1 MMYRFLLCLCLG
13 IVVALGMHMANAQ
26 EMEPTAQD
34 FHSYANPGAV
44 RVKHIDLDWDV
55 LFDQKILKGTA
66 TLTVDRI
73 SPDQP
78 LVLDTRDLKIE
89 RVETSAESKSFSP
102 GTFTIGESDKVLGAP
117 LTIPLPANATQV
129 RIHYSTSPGA
139 SGLQWLEPAQTAG
152 KKAPFV
158 FTQSEAIH
166 ARSWI
171 PSQDTPQVRMTY
183 TARVRTPKNLLA
195 VMSAENAANTP
206 RDGDY
211 SFSMKQPI
219 PSYLIALAV
228 GDLRFRSLGART
240 GVYAE
245 PSVIDR
251 AARELSDTEKM
262 VMATERIYG
271 PYRWGRYDILVL
283 PPSFPYG
290 GMENPR
296 LTFATPTILAGDKSL
311 VSLVAHELAH
321 SWSGNLV
328 TNATWR
334 DFWLNEGFTTYLER
348 RILEAVYGRPRE
360 EMEAALGLRDLN
372 EEIATLDDR
381 DEILHIDLKG
391 RDPDEGSTDIPY
403 EKGALFL
410 RHLEQTFGRAHFDL
424 FLKSYF
430 NHFAFQSIT
439 TEQFVAY
446 LKQNL
451 LDKSPALAAKV
462 PVDEWI
468 YKPGVPANAPKPTS
482 PAFARVERDAR
493 QWLSRE
499 LPVTRIPTVKWTTQ
513 EWLHFLK
520 FVQDSFEPPASAG
533 GAADASAT
541 QLSETEKI
549 KLMGELDRE
558 FHLTRSG
565 NSEIAFQWLL
575 MSIRNRYEP
584 AYPRLEEFLLSVGRR
599 KFIKPLYQEL
609 AKTPAGKERA
619 LAIYRRARPTY
630 HPIAV
635 TSIDEVLKWPAE

>member
-1 MMYRFLLCLCLG
+1 MMYRFLLCFCLG
-13 IVVALGMHMANAQ
+13 LVIALGTRMADAQ
-26 EMEPTAQD
+26 EKDSTARD
-34 FHSYANPGAV
+34 FHSYANPSAV
-44 RVKHIDLDWDV
+44 RVKHIDLEWDV
-55 LFDQKILKGTA
+55 LCDQKILKGTA
-66 TLTVDRI
+66 TLFIERI
-73 SPDQP
+73 SPDRP
-78 LVLDTRDLKIE
+78 LILDTRDLKIE
-89 RVETSAESKSFSP
+89 RVEASVDGKSFSP
-102 GTFTIGESDKVLGAP
+102 GTFTVGEADKILGAP
-117 LTIPLPANATQV
+117 LTIPLAANASRI

-171 PSQDTPQVRMTY
+171 PLQDTPQVRVTY
-183 TARVRTPKNLLA
+183 TAHVRTPTNLLA

-211 SFSMKQPI
+211 SFRMTQPI

-228 GDLRFRSLGART
+228 GDLRFRSLGPRT

-245 PSVIDR
+245 PSVIDQ

-262 VMATERIYG
+262 VVATERIYG

-311 VSLVAHELAH
+311 VSLIAHELAH

-348 RILEAVYGRPRE
+348 RIIEAVYGRPRA

-372 EEIATLDDR
+372 EELAGLDDR

-391 RDPDEGSTDIPY
+391 RDPDDGSTDIPY

-410 RHLEQTFGRAHFDL
+410 RHLEETFGRTRFDL

-439 TEQFVAY
+439 TEQFQAY

-451 LDKSPALAAKV
+451 LEKDPSKAAKV
-462 PVDEWI
+462 PVDAWI
-468 YKPGVPANAPKPTS
+468 NRPGLPASAPKPSS
-482 PAFARVERDAR
+482 PAFAKVETQAHL
-493 QWLSRE
+493 WLASKIK
-499 LPVTRIPTVKWTTQ
+499 PAQIPTAKWTHTGM
-513 EWLHFLK
+513 
-520 FVQDSFEPPASAG
+520 VA
-533 GAADASAT
+533 
-541 QLSETEKI
+541 LS
-549 KLMGELDRE
+549 
-558 FHLTRSG
+558 
-565 NSEIAFQWLL
+565 
-575 MSIRNRYEP
+575 
-584 AYPRLEEFLLSVGRR
+584 
-599 KFIKPLYQEL
+599 
-609 AKTPAGKERA
+609 
-619 LAIYRRARPTY
+619 
-630 HPIAV
+630 
-635 TSIDEVLKWPAE
+635 

>member
-1 MMYRFLLCLCLG
+1 MKRFLACLVIL
-13 IVVALGMHMANAQ
+13 ITVVITAA
-26 EMEPTAQD
+26 AQD
-34 FHSYANPGAV
+34 FHSYANPAAV
-44 RVKHIDLDWDV
+44 RVRHVDLDWDV

-66 TLTVDRI
+66 LLTVDRI
-73 SPDQP
+73 SPTEP
-78 LVLDTRDLKIE
+78 LILDTRDLKIE
-89 RVETSAESKSFSP
+89 KVETSAGGRTYSP
-102 GTFTIGESDKVLGAP
+102 ATFTIGATDKILGAP
-117 LTIPLPANATQV
+117 LTIPLPPGANRV

-139 SGLQWLEPAQTAG
+139 SGLQWLEPTQTAG
-152 KKAPFV
+152 KKDPFI
-158 FTQSEAIH
+158 FTQSQAIH

-171 PSQDTPQVRMTY
+171 PLQDTPAVRVTY
-183 TARVRTPKNLLA
+183 NARVRTPRQLLA
-195 VMSAENAANTP
+195 VMSAENLSGTT

-211 SFSMKQPI
+211 SFRMRQPI

-228 GDLRFRSLGART
+228 GDLRFRSLGPRT

-245 PSVIDR
+245 PQVIDS
-251 AARELSDTEKM
+251 AARELVDTEKM
-262 VMATERIYG
+262 VRTTERLYG

-372 EEIATLDDR
+372 EDIATLDDR
-381 DEILHIDLKG
+381 DEILHIDMTG

-410 RHLEQTFGRAHFDL
+410 RHLEQTFGRARFDR
-424 FLKSYF
+424 FLRSYF

-446 LKQNL
+446 LKRNL
-451 LDKSPALAAKV
+451 FDKYPALAARV

-468 YKPGVPANAPKPTS
+468 YKPGVPASAPKPTS
-482 PAFARVERDAR
+482 PAFARVEEQA
-493 QWLSRE
+493 QSWLRGEIPAS
-499 LPVTRIPTVKWTTQ
+499 RIPAVRWTTQ

-520 FVQDSFEPPASAG
+520 FVSEPPAVAGGQVGTGSAG
-533 GAADASAT
+533 APPALAGSAGASPAQRMA
-541 QLSETEKI
+541 
-549 KLMGELDRE
+549 ELDKA

-599 KFIKPLYQEL
+599 KFIRPLYQEL
-609 AKTPAGKERA
+609 AKTPEGKQRA
-619 LAIYRRARPTY
+619 LEIYRRARPTY

-635 TSIDEVLKWPAE
+635 TSIDADLKWPG

>member
-1 MMYRFLLCLCLG
+1 MFRFARFLSCFCFIITIG
-13 IVVALGMHMANAQ
+13 TGMVI
-26 EMEPTAQD
+26 AQD
-34 FHSYANPGAV
+34 FHSYSNPVAV
-44 RVKHIDLDWDV
+44 RVSHVDLDWDV
-55 LFDQKILKGTA
+55 LFDRKILKGTA
-66 TLTVDRI
+66 ILTLARAN
-73 SPDQP
+73 QAEP
-78 LVLDTRDLKIE
+78 LILDTRELSIE
-89 RVETSAESKSFSP
+89 KVETSVDGIKFSP
-102 GTFTIGESDKVLGAP
+102 GTFTVGANDKILGAP
-117 LTIPLPANATQV
+117 LSIPLPPNAKRV
-129 RIHYSTSPGA
+129 RIHYSTAPGA

-152 KKAPFV
+152 KKHPFV
-158 FTQSEAIH
+158 FTQSQAIH

-171 PSQDTPQVRMTY
+171 PLQDTPAVRVTY
-183 TARVRTPKNLLA
+183 TARVRTPRQLLA
-195 VMSAENAANTP
+195 VMSAENLSGAA

-211 SFSMKQPI
+211 SFRMRQPI

-228 GDLRFRSLGART
+228 GDLRFRSLGPRT

-245 PSVIDR
+245 PPVINL

-262 VMATERIYG
+262 VVATERLYG

-348 RILEAVYGRPRE
+348 RILEAVYGRERE
-360 EMEAALGLRDLN
+360 EMEATLGLRDLN
-372 EEIATLDDR
+372 DDIAALPDN

-391 RDPDEGSTDIPY
+391 RDPDDGSTDIPY

-410 RHLEQTFGRAHFDL
+410 RHLEETFGRARFDR
-424 FLKSYF
+424 FLRGYF

-439 TEQFVAY
+439 TEQFEAY

-451 LDKSPALAAKV
+451 LDKNPALAAKV
-462 PVDEWI
+462 PVDDWI
-468 YKPGVPANAPKPTS
+468 NKPGVPASAPKVSS
-482 PAFARVERDAR
+482 PAFGRVEDQAR
-493 QWLSRE
+493 SWLRGE
-499 LPVTRIPTVKWTTQ
+499 LTAAKIATAKWSTQ

-520 FVQDSFEPPASAG
+520 TVQDEVSTGSGSDRVVSSAK
-533 GAADASAT
+533 AA
-541 QLSETEKI
+541 ERME
-549 KLMGELDRE
+549 ELDKA

-584 AYPRLEEFLLSVGRR
+584 AYPRLEEFLLTIGRR
-599 KFIKPLYQEL
+599 KFIKPLYEEL
-609 AKTPAGKERA
+609 AKTPEGKERA
-619 LAIYRRARPTY
+619 LRIYRIARPTY

-635 TSIDEVLKWPAE
+635 TSIDEVLKWSGQ

>member
-1 MMYRFLLCLCLG
+1 MMYRLLFT
-13 IVVALGMHMANAQ
+13 IVAVTSLVSAVNAQ
-26 EMEPTAQD
+26 D
-34 FHSYANPGAV
+34 YHSYSNPGAV
-44 RVKHIDLDWDV
+44 RVRHVDLDWQV
-55 LFDQKILKGTA
+55 LFDQKILKGSA
-66 TLTVDRI
+66 TLTIERSAQDE
-73 SPDQP
+73 P
-78 LVLDTRDLKIE
+78 LILDTRDLKIE
-89 RVETSAESKSFSP
+89 TVETSPDGASYEP
-102 GTFTIGESDKVLGAP
+102 GTFKLGASDKFLGAP
-117 LTIPLPANATQV
+117 LTIPLPAKASRV

-139 SGLQWLEPAQTAG
+139 SGLQWLDPAQTAG
-152 KKAPFV
+152 KTSPFL

-171 PSQDTPQVRMTY
+171 PLQDSPGVRVTY
-183 TARVRTPKNLLA
+183 SAHVRTPRNLLA
-195 VMSAENAANTP
+195 VMSAENLSGPA

-211 SFSMKQPI
+211 RFRMQQPI

-228 GDLRFRSLGART
+228 GDLQFKSLGPRT

-245 PSVIDR
+245 PHTLAL

-262 VMATERIYG
+262 VTATESVYG
-271 PYRWGRYDILVL
+271 PYRWGRYDILIL

-296 LTFATPTILAGDKSL
+296 LTFATPTMLAGDKSL
-311 VSLVAHELAH
+311 VSLIAHELAH

-348 RILEAVYGRPRE
+348 RILEVVYGRPRE

-372 EEIATLDDR
+372 EEIVNLDDR

-391 RDPDEGSTDIPY
+391 RDPDDGSTDIPY

-410 RHLEQTFGRAHFDL
+410 RHLEQTFGRARFDE

-439 TEQFVAY
+439 TDQFVDY
-446 LKQNL
+446 LKQHL
-451 LDKSPALAAKV
+451 LNENPALAARV

-468 YKPGVPANAPKPTS
+468 NQPGLPASAPKPAS
-482 PAFARVERDAR
+482 PAFAKVEEQAR
-493 QWLSRE
+493 RWLDRKMPASE
-499 LPVTRIPTVKWTTQ
+499 LATAKWTTQ
-513 EWLHFLK
+513 EWLHFLQT
-520 FVQDSFEPPASAG
+520 VQPALSGAPGVSEGAKASTPPA
-533 GAADASAT
+533 ADRMA
-541 QLSETEKI
+541 
-549 KLMGELDRE
+549 ELDNA

-584 AYPRLEEFLLSVGRR
+584 ANARLEEFLMTIGRR
-599 KFIKPLYQEL
+599 KFIKPLYEEL
-609 AKTPAGKERA
+609 AKTPEGKARA
-619 LAIYRRARPTY
+619 MAIYRRARATY

-635 TSIDEVLKWPAE
+635 TSIDDVLKWSAGN